1 MNVGHGLISTILRHD
16 AKQTSYKIALLRAI
30 NDVALPYPDL
40 RTSPQEIAVPLRR
53 IAEFWLAY
61 YWPLMD
67 KAQPVLQ
74 GTRILRAGKLR
85 HDVSFRPALTELRDT
100 WQELYGVASPADGFV
115 LIHDL
120 KLERKRAGYSGAFL
134 DLYERTLT
142 QITAAIKQPMQYAG
156 QGEWSVFKRPQ
167 RFAKLPN
174 TLPVPGTDLQD
185 MCLVITSEL
194 WRSFQELSLWI
205 EALCV
210 HEWCLFTERV
220 DQPRP
225 VSRGEVYTLLTERPD
240 NRRPLTWERNQIE
253 LLMLEGYAFT
263 CPWSLK
269 RLSSAHYAL
278 DHIVRVSIYPINE
291 LWNLVPSDPKTNSHL
306 KRARVPSTKRW
317 QDATPH
323 LMHTYA
329 GYGRSLKLGP
339 ALTTDLEHRFS
350 CLATN
355 REPVAITAAV
365 GDLVQVLTQARNL
378 ATF

>member
-30 NDVALPYPDL
+30 NDVALSYPDL

-74 GTRILRAGKLR
+74 GTRTLRAGKLR
-85 HDVSFRPALTELRDT
+85 HDVSFRPALTELRYA
-100 WQELYGVASPADGFV
+100 WQALYGVASPADGFV

-120 KLERKRAGYSGAFL
+120 KLERKRASYLGNFL

-142 QITAAIKQPMQYAG
+142 QIMASIKQLMQYAG

-167 RFAKLPN
+167 RFANLPQAI
-174 TLPVPGTDLQD
+174 PVPGTELQD
-185 MCLVITSEL
+185 VCLVVTSEL
-194 WRSFQELSLWI
+194 RRSFQELSLWI

-225 VSRGEVYTLLTERPD
+225 VSRGEVYTLLTERLD

-253 LLMLEGYAFT
+253 LLMLEGYIFT
-263 CPWSLK
+263 CPWNLK

-278 DHIVRVSIYPINE
+278 DHCAGTDIFYPASLE
-291 LWNLVPSDPKTNSHL
+291 LYL
-306 KRARVPSTKRW
+306 
-317 QDATPH
+317 
-323 LMHTYA
+323 
-329 GYGRSLKLGP
+329 
-339 ALTTDLEHRFS
+339 F
-350 CLATN
+350 
-355 REPVAITAAV
+355 
-365 GDLVQVLTQARNL
+365 
-378 ATF
+378 